1 MKTKQEAWAEILK
14 ARDAVALAKTE
25 NEKAYTQL
33 NLARAELDYEMVR
46 TVEEMKVYMSEQ
58 QQQPEDKSK
67 NSAGDSP
74 GSPGAREPLRR

>member
-74 GSPGAREPLRR
+74 GAREPLRR